1 MVEQTERT
9 RKHFEGKIPEETRQ
23 HFRVAREEFR
33 KSVEGMVPPEFMEH
47 RREARKEMLLA
58 WRSMID
64 ASLERME
71 EPKKKAQ

>member
-1 MVEQTERT
+1 MPEKTDNT

-23 HFRVAREEFR
+23 HFKAAREEFR
-33 KSVEGMVPPEFMEH
+33 KSVQGMLPPEFIEH
-47 RREARKEMLLA
+47 RHKARKEMLMA

-71 EPKKKAQ
+71 ETKKKA

>member
-23 HFRVAREEFR
+23 HFHAAREEFR

-58 WRSMID
+58 FRGLID
-64 ASLERME
+64 HAIQRMDE
-71 EPKKKAQ
+71 HRTK